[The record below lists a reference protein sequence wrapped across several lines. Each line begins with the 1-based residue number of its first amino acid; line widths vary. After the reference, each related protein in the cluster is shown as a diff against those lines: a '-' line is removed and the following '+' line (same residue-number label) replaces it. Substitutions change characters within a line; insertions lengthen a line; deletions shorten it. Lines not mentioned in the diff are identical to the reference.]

1 MSENCRACAH
11 SKDWNVVL
19 SAISTHVASRSPI
32 YSLMLPSVLASFKAK
47 KSAEQHIEDAG
58 ITPYTMDANL
68 QVPGFLRSE
77 PEDFKGMSSMD
88 RPAG

>member
-11 SKDWNVVL
+11 SKDWGWSSQPSQPMSLADLHLFVNA
-19 SAISTHVASRSPI
+19 AISSGVI
-32 YSLMLPSVLASFKAK
+32 QGK

-68 QVPGFLRSE
+68 QVPSFLRSE